1 MVTLRAL
8 PRGHL
13 PQSESAAARVV
24 TSRMPA
30 TVHTISKPDTDKS
43 ADAAHYKAMVADLN
57 VQLAEKQA
65 HVAGAE
71 ARLAEAEAR
80 ANAWF
85 SIIELYRRAL
95 KAEREA
101 RQFSRRSE
109 SRSQ

>member
-1 MVTLRAL
+1 M
-8 PRGHL
+8 
-13 PQSESAAARVV
+13 V

-43 ADAAHYKAMVADLN
+43 TADAAHYKAMIADLN

-95 KAEREA
+95 NAEREA
-101 RQFSRRSE
+101 RQFPRRRE